1 MMQIRESE
9 RYLKSAGNY
18 ERAGELD
25 KALHSLIL
33 ASKDPERSTMRRTID
48 ENIRRIIARAAR
60 IAGEA
65 MSEIL
70 PIYEH
75 ERNPRNYNISFGAND
90 SETPCPVVSLTS
102 ISTRIARI
110 EATVRSILTQTVVPH
125 SINLYVSDEPYL
137 IDEGVSAKD
146 PILRKIADLGVNIYQ
161 VKNIGPYRKQYP
173 VISQLRNAGAV
184 ESTPIITIDDDVI
197 YPSNIVERLI
207 SGFSSG
213 DAVVAH
219 RGREIALTGP
229 LFSDYKSFPAPSR
242 TVSLLNM
249 GTGKNGIAYRLRHF
263 PKELEYYVGHVLA
276 PTADDIWCKWV
287 TAMYCVPTLILEP
300 QAAYDPTLD
309 FKESA
314 PEDKN
319 GLFHKYNA
327 KGTND
332 IAMGN
337 LETFFSHRGHS
348 VLGLYNKD
356 QNV

>member
-1 MMQIRESE
+1 MTQVRESE

-33 ASKDPERSTMRRTID
+33 ATKDPDRSTMRRTID
-48 ENIRRIIARAAR
+48 ENIQRIVGRAAR
-60 IAGEA
+60 IACDT
-65 MSEIL
+65 MTEIV
-70 PIYEH
+70 PVYEQ
-75 ERNPRNYNISFGAND
+75 ERNPRTYNIGSVANGLEMP
-90 SETPCPVVSLTS
+90 SPVISLTS
-102 ISTRIARI
+102 ISTRISRV

-125 SINLYVSDEPYL
+125 SINLYISEEPYL
-137 IDEGVSAKD
+137 IDEGISSTDTWLK
-146 PILRKIADLGVNIYQ
+146 KIADLGVNIYQ

-173 VISQLRNAGAV
+173 VITQLRNASAA

-197 YPSNIVERLI
+197 YPSNIIERLML
-207 SGFSSG
+207 GFASG

-219 RGREIALTGP
+219 RGREIAFSGP
-229 LFSDYKSFPAPSR
+229 VFSDYKSFAAPSKNI
-242 TVSLLNM
+242 SFLNM

-263 PKELEYYVGHVLA
+263 PKQCEHYIGHVLA

-287 TAMYCVPTLILEP
+287 TAMYCVPTFILEP
-300 QAAYDPTLD
+300 QAAYDPRLD

-327 KGTND
+327 RGTND

-337 LETFFSHRGHS
+337 LEVYFSHRGQS
-348 VLGLYNKD
+348 VLRLYNKD
-356 QNV
+356 